1 MEDTKKYRIFVCMKI
16 AYVIEDFSI
25 KGGAERIIAE
35 KANYLATEFHHDIT
49 IISIYHDERG
59 MSYAL
64 AKGVKLVSLHIPFT
78 TKSTSHLA
86 TTYHRIMTLLR
97 VGRAFQNAID
107 QLTPDLIFYTMS
119 LGALL
124 LPWCKTKAKK
134 VYESHSAR
142 CFTPYHQLFY
152 PMERKA
158 DVVVCLTQGD
168 AQEYK
173 HAKKVVVIPNFIHR
187 PPNTHVNYDVKRAIA
202 VGRLEHPKG
211 FDRLITAW
219 AKVAQAHPA
228 WHLDIY
234 GEGSCHEALQQLID
248 QLQLSQQVTLCGRRD
263 NILDIYPNY
272 SLHIMPS
279 RYEGQGIAL
288 LEAQSYGLPS
298 VSFNF
303 QYGASDI
310 ILDGYNGLLVEQG
323 NIDQLAEAIIKMANS
338 SLLRQTYGQHALS
351 KATAYYRENIF
362 TKWTHLIA
370 SL

>member
-1 MEDTKKYRIFVCMKI
+1 MVDKEKYRIFVCMKI

-35 KANYLATEFHHDIT
+35 KANYLATEFHHNVT
-49 IISIYHDERG
+49 IISIYQDDRG

-64 AKGVKLVSLHIPFT
+64 AKGVKLVSLHVPFT
-78 TKSTSHLA
+78 QKSTSRLM
-86 TTYHRIMTLLR
+86 TTYHRLMTLYK
-97 VGRAFQNAID
+97 VMNSFQKNID
-107 QLTPDLIFYTMS
+107 QLKPDLIFFTMS

-142 CFTPYHQLFY
+142 PFTPYHQFFF

-158 DVVVCLTQGD
+158 DMVVCLTQED
-168 AQEYK
+168 ALEYK
-173 HAKKVVVIPNFIHR
+173 HAKRITVIPNFIRR
-187 PPNTHVNYDVKRAIA
+187 PRKTTINYDVKKAIA
-202 VGRLEHPKG
+202 VGRLEPPKG
-211 FDRLITAW
+211 FDRLIKAW
-219 AKVAQAHPA
+219 TKVANANPA

-234 GEGSCHEALQQLID
+234 GEGSCHKQLQQLID
-248 QLQLSQQVTLCGRRD
+248 QLQLSHHVTLRGRKD
-263 NILDIYPNY
+263 NILELYPNY

-288 LEAQSYGLPS
+288 LEAQACGLPS

-310 ILDGYNGLLVEQG
+310 IQDGYNGLLVEQD
-323 NIDQLAEAIIKMANS
+323 NIPQLAEAIIKMTNS
-338 SLLRQTYGQHALS
+338 RQIRQEYGQHAHSLT
-351 KATAYYRENIF
+351 TAYYQENIF
-362 TKWTHLIA
+362 SKWTDLIA